1 MIHHLFRFLALAI
14 IIFLN
19 APASAQQKPF
29 NIPSADLKE
38 PIIWGST
45 CEGGDGFVLGF
56 GGQDQKS
63 DELPRTRIKKGD
75 GPWQSLGED
84 LKKGN
89 PLQSLHGVAL
99 EFARRQQ
106 AESAMTRAIF
116 FAGLPG
122 EENATRRAEIS
133 LSENRKL
140 SAGAQ
145 KKLSAGLAEAVE
157 QQKGYDKRQATVAMG
172 HFKRYLER
180 VPADAPIDAK
190 RLQQSHSGI
199 ADLQKL
205 AEVLDSEP
213 PARYLSPLAYDRKTG
228 LFVLAAGDHGD
239 YLTNDLWLFD
249 PARKKW
255 EQRHPAT
262 APPPRGG
269 HRFKANGDGTVT
281 LSGGYTYTSSISYL
295 GAQYKALDDGD
306 WTYDIAA
313 DIWKGPENGVPPDT
327 RVYRTGPF
335 HPDYFLQGA
344 KPDAA
349 AAKKELEA
357 IPVNRWVERE
367 PPHKPEM
374 VRTWGHAV
382 LDPDGDR
389 ILVFSGGHSAHCG
402 SDVLH
407 YHLSTNRWELP
418 FPVEFPLGQTYSNTS
433 FPEGYNLN
441 KRPWMTGHT
450 YQSYNYDP
458 LSKKLYLNA
467 RVDNTYVYDP
477 VVGDWIGRFAKPEPM
492 VYGDCFYTLNTLP
505 TPHGLMCWTGHGGL
519 FKLDSTKREWREV
532 ERSGVKLPSAA
543 VDASTYVYDS
553 KRDRLLFVR
562 SNYGEPNEG
571 KIHTFDMKTGV
582 VANTAPANAAALAA
596 LDLKGVD
603 RAVYDP
609 ANDLILFSTLLPG
622 AADTMRRALAYDCA
636 ADKWV
641 SLNLGYEVGKNKRA
655 AHPGGPG
662 QSCGLLFDV
671 KRQIIWGID
680 THDCRVYALHL
691 ELKGADVKTIE

>member
-1 MIHHLFRFLALAI
+1 MFRYVLGLFALLVFLR
-14 IIFLN
+14 
-19 APASAQQKPF
+19 APTLAQQKAF
-29 NIPSADLKE
+29 KIPSADLKE
-38 PIIWGST
+38 QIIWGST
-45 CEGGDGFVLGF
+45 CEGPDGLVLAF
-56 GGQDQKS
+56 GGQDQKG

-84 LKKGN
+84 LRKAN
-89 PLQSLHGVAL
+89 PLQSLHGIAL

-116 FAGLPG
+116 FAGLPAAD
-122 EENATRRAEIS
+122 EARRRTEIP
-133 LSENRKL
+133 LSEIRKH

-145 KKLSAGLAEAVE
+145 KLLSAGLTEAV
-157 QQKGYDKRQATVAMG
+157 DKRNGRDKQRAIVALT
-172 HFKRYLER
+172 HYKRFLER
-180 VPADAPIDAK
+180 VAADAPIDAK
-190 RLQQSHSGI
+190 RLQQSHSGN

-205 AEVLDSEP
+205 AEALDAEP
-213 PARYLSPLAYDRKTG
+213 PARYLSPLAYDPKTK
-228 LFVLAAGDHGD
+228 LFVLTAGDHGD
-239 YLTNDLWLFD
+239 YLTDDLWLFD
-249 PARKKW
+249 PAEMKW

-262 APPPRGG
+262 APPPRGS
-269 HRFKANGDGTVT
+269 HELKANGDGTVT

-295 GAQYKALDDGD
+295 GAQYKELDDGA

-313 DIWKGPENGVPPDT
+313 DTWKGSDEGVPSDT

-335 HPDYFLQGA
+335 HPNHFLQGA
-344 KPDAA
+344 RPDAA
-349 AAKKELEA
+349 AAEKDLDA
-357 IPVNRWVERE
+357 IPVNRWVERKA
-367 PPHKPEM
+367 PHKPEM
-374 VRTWGHAV
+374 VRTWGHAA

-389 ILVFSGGHSAHCG
+389 VLIFSGGHSAHCG

-418 FPVEFPLGQTYSNTS
+418 SPVEFPLGQTYSNTS

-467 RVDNTYVYDP
+467 RVHNTYVYDP
-477 VVGDWIGRFAKPEPM
+477 VVGDWIGRFAKPKPM
-492 VYGDCFYTLNTLP
+492 AYGDCFYTLNTLP
-505 TPHGLMCWTGHGGL
+505 TPHGLICWTGHGGL
-519 FKLDSTKREWREV
+519 FKLDSARREWQEV
-532 ERSGVKLPSAA
+532 ERTGARLPSSA

-562 SNYGEPNEG
+562 SDYGKKNGGE
-571 KIHTFDMKTGV
+571 IHTFDMKTGA
-582 VANTAPANAAALAA
+582 VAKTTPANAATLAA

-603 RAVYDP
+603 RAVYDA

-622 AADTMRRALAYDCA
+622 AADAVRRALAYDCA

-641 SLNLGYEVGKNKRA
+641 SLDLGYEVGKNERA

-662 QSCGLLFDV
+662 HSCGLLFDA
-671 KRQIIWGID
+671 KRKIIWGID
-680 THDCRVYALHL
+680 THDCRVYALRL
-691 ELKGADVKTIE
+691 EVRTADVKVVE